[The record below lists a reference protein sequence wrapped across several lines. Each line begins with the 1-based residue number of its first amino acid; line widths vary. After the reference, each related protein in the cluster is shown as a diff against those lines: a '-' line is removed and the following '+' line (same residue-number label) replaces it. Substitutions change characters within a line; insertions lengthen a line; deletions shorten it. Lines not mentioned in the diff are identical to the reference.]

1 MSKVVVLDA
10 DVLVIGGG
18 PAGTWAA
25 LHAARSGARV
35 VLVDKAFCGT
45 SGAAAASNNNVWYI
59 SDATLHEAEFAARF
73 QSGGG
78 LSEPGWTGAV
88 LEGALAQLHLLAK
101 LGYPFPKTEAGNINY
116 ATLRGPDYMRFMR
129 LQIKR
134 AGVQI
139 LDHSP
144 MLGLIEHDGCVVGAH
159 GESRRGAGNDARGDA
174 RWQVNAFATVMAT
187 GGCAFMSGALGT
199 NVCTGDGHLAAGE
212 VGARFSGM
220 EFSNQYGLAAR
231 QSSVTKGLPFIWST
245 YSREDGSVIPVVDDE
260 PFVSVARVLVDEPV
274 FAVFDQ
280 AGPDVQRWLR
290 SGQANAFLPF
300 DRMGIDPF
308 RQRFPVGL
316 RLEGTVRGT
325 GGIRLS
331 GRDCATDVPGL
342 YAAGDATSRETVVGG
357 RTGGGS
363 PNSAWAIVTG
373 AWAGAAATAFA
384 KRRNGMFL
392 GAFSGSARASAPVRL
407 DDVSLASSDVS
418 RRVIEEHVWSLR
430 TNVFR
435 SAAGL
440 APAADHLDD
449 AWREPADSAASI
461 DSTAPS
467 INSRSAR
474 AMLYVARLAYRSALR
489 RTESRALH
497 QRSDC
502 PERSDAMRYRLV
514 IGGIDT
520 FAFSTDA
527 VAT

>member
-1 MSKVVVLDA
+1 MNAAAALNA
-10 DVLVIGGG
+10 DVLVLGGG

-35 VLVDKAFCGT
+35 VLADKAYCGT

-59 SDATLHEAEFAARF
+59 SDPALHEAEFAGRF
-73 QSGGG
+73 ASGGG
-78 LSEPGWTGAV
+78 LSEPGWTGAL
-88 LEGALAQLHLLAK
+88 LEGAVQQLHLLAG
-101 LGYPFPKTEAGNINY
+101 LGYPFPRTEAGNINH

-144 MLGLIEHDGCVVGAH
+144 MLGLLKHDGCVVGAH
-159 GESRRGAGNDARGDA
+159 GVSRDGA
-174 RWQVNAFATVMAT
+174 RWQVNAVATVIAT

-212 VGARFSGM
+212 AGARFSGM
-220 EFSNQYGLAAR
+220 EFSNQYGLAAS
-231 QSSVTKGLPFIWST
+231 QSSVTKGLPFVWST
-245 YSREDGSVIPVVDDE
+245 YTREDDSEISIVDDE
-260 PFVSVARVLVDEPV
+260 PFVSVARVLVSEPV
-274 FAVFDQ
+274 FAVFDR
-280 AGPDVQRWLR
+280 AGADIQRWLR

-308 RQRFPVGL
+308 TQRFPVGL

-342 YAAGDATSRETVVGG
+342 YAAGDAASRETVVGG

-373 AWAGAAATAFA
+373 AWAGAAASAFA
-384 KRRNGMFL
+384 KRQ
-392 GAFSGSARASAPVRL
+392 GARMRAGIEEI
-407 DDVSLASSDVS
+407 SLAACDLS
-418 RRVIEEHVWSLR
+418 RQVIEKHVWPLR
-430 TNVFR
+430 TNLFR
-435 SAAGL
+435 HATGL
-440 APAADHLDD
+440 TPAIDALDD
-449 AWREPADSAASI
+449 AWREPTGHAAPL
-461 DSTAPS
+461 AEA
-467 INSRSAR
+467 RSAR

-497 QRSDC
+497 RRSDC
-502 PERSDAMRYRLV
+502 PECSEAMRYRLV
-514 IGGIDT
+514 IGGVDT
-520 FAFSTDA
+520 FTFSTDA
-527 VAT
+527 VAA